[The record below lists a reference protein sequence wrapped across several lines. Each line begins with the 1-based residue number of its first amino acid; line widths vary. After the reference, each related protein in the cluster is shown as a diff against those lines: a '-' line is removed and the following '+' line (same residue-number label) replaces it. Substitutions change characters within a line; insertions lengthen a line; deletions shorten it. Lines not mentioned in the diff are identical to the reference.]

1 MTRATTPSGFGKHVR
16 SLRRARGITQQDVA
30 ERSGLSADTIR
41 RLEHEEFS
49 PSLNTLQCLVDAL
62 GIRLSTLFLG
72 YELDDTAN
80 VREIVDM
87 LRGRSASD
95 VMLVWRLVR
104 HILRELDAYR
114 SAADAANVSPR
125 SHHGGRAG

>member
-80 VREIVDM
+80 VR
-87 LRGRSASD
+87 
-95 VMLVWRLVR
+95 
-104 HILRELDAYR
+104 
-114 SAADAANVSPR
+114 
-125 SHHGGRAG
+125 

>member
-16 SLRRARGITQQDVA
+16 SLRRARGISQQIVA
-30 ERSGLSADTIR
+30 ELSGLSADTIR

-49 PSLNTLQCLVDAL
+49 PSLHTLQCLVDAF

-80 VREIVDM
+80 GREIVDM

-95 VMLVWRLVR
+95 VRLVSRLVR
-104 HILRELDAYR
+104 NILRELDAYR
-114 SAADAANVSPR
+114 CAADVANVRPR
-125 SHHGGRAG
+125 SDHGGRVG

>member
-1 MTRATTPSGFGKHVR
+1 
-16 SLRRARGITQQDVA
+16 
-30 ERSGLSADTIR
+30 
-41 RLEHEEFS
+41 
-49 PSLNTLQCLVDAL
+49 L

-87 LRGRSASD
+87 LRGRSVSEIL
-95 VMLVWRLVR
+95 LVSRLVR

-125 SHHGGRAG
+125 SHQGG